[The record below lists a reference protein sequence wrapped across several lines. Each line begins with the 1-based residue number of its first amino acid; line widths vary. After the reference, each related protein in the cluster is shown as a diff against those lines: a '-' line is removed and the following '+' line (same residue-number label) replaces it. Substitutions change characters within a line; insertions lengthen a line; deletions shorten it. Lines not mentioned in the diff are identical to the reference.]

1 MNMRIVHWNRD
12 FDGLFGS
19 GTTSTGQS
27 VAWIPSVDVREEGE
41 RFVVTADLPGVDAK
55 DIEITTD
62 KGVLTIKGERKY
74 EERDAA
80 QAREYGYQRVERVS
94 GSFLRRFTLPEN
106 VQLDNIQARHTNGV
120 LEVVLPKAA
129 QPVAKRVTVQA
140 A

>member
-19 GTTSTGQS
+19 GAPSAAQS
-27 VAWIPSVDVREEGE
+27 VAWIPSVDVREESE

-80 QAREYGYQRVERVS
+80 QASDYGYQRVERVS